1 MGTADYV
8 AKLLKSGSVNDI
20 FKLTGL
26 AGAWFTLLA
35 TRHESY

>member
-26 AGAWFTLLA
+26 AAAWVYSFGYQT
-35 TRHESY
+35 